1 MEGSPG
7 AGASAIS
14 WRGLESH
21 LYFVNSPL
29 KCNKRT
35 LLGSSS
41 FHHKLSFNKAWDLSF
56 KSFRVKFL
64 DAIILIPQEKPN
76 VRESSDLCEGLSRQ
90 GEGAMH
96 RLEIILRHCHCPPPL
111 LWACLACYHLAPQHQ
126 TLFALPP
133 RLSAQSVICSRFVC
147 WFKLLVARIRSPWF
161 VDMTRSQ
168 MLRRTMSN
176 LSAKFWRLVACTKI
190 VSR

>member
-1 MEGSPG
+1 MAAQSIQMEGSPG

-96 RLEIILRHCHCPPPL
+96 RLEIILRHCHCPPPPPSVVGMSCL
-111 LWACLACYHLAPQHQ
+111 LSLSTTTSNVVCIATKVECTVCHL
-126 TLFALPP
+126 LK
-133 RLSAQSVICSRFVC
+133 IC
-147 WFKLLVARIRSPWF
+147 LLV
-161 VDMTRSQ
+161 
-168 MLRRTMSN
+168 
-176 LSAKFWRLVACTKI
+176 
-190 VSR
+190 